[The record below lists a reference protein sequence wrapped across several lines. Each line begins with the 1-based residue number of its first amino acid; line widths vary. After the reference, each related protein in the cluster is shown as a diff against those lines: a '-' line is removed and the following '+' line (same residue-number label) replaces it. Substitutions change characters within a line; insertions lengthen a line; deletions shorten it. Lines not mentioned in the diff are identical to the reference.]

1 MITMPCENTILAL
14 IENNT
19 VNGVL

>member
-1 MITMPCENTILAL
+1 ML

-19 VNGVL
+19 VKGNHW